1 MTYCINNRKN
11 KNYMIIS
18 IIARKVFGKIQ
29 YSFFINFII
38 KVGVERIDVFIIK
51 KNDKPTANII
61 FNGENLKAF
70 PLKSRQR

>member
-1 MTYCINNRKN
+1 
-11 KNYMIIS
+11 MIIS

-51 KNDKPTANII
+51 KMTNPQLISYSMVKI
-61 FNGENLKAF
+61 
-70 PLKSRQR
+70 